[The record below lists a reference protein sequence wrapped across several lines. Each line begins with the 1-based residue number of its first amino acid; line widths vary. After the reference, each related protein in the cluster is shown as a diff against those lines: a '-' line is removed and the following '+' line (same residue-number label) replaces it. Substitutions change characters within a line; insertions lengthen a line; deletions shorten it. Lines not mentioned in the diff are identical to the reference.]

1 MSKHVVLA
9 LLTFLLFGSA
19 AVGTQQPQSP
29 SAPPAAQAPAMPAS
43 PAAQVMGFERRC
55 AICHDNPGPDSRAPS
70 REALRQMAPERV
82 LAALTTGSMVS
93 NAANMTDAD
102 KRMMAE
108 LVTGKSFGGNVAK
121 TASSMK
127 NRCSAPLA
135 LNNPW
140 TQPQWNGWS
149 PDPETHWRL
158 QPAKAAGITAEQ
170 VPKLKVKW
178 AFAMPGAGAAA
189 WSQPTVVGGAVFMSS
204 DNGYVYALDAKTGC
218 VHWSYEALGQVRSGV
233 TIGDVKDRPGV
244 RYAAYFGDY
253 RGNVYAANAETGE
266 PLWRQRVDPHEG
278 AKITSAL
285 VLDPNGG
292 RLFVPVASWEEIP
305 APEISYN
312 CCTFQGSLV
321 ALDIKTG
328 KQIWKTYTYP
338 ERPQPLKKN
347 SAGTQ
352 LFGPAGA
359 AIWNPPTID
368 LKRRVLY
375 VGTGNPYIV
384 APNATADDSIMAF
397 DYQTGKRLWYTHM
410 GPADPHPGGCGRT
423 PEERRVNCPGYIN
436 GRDDDA
442 SGAPVVVTL
451 ANGRTLVIEGQESG
465 RVTAVDPDKQ
475 GDVVWVAQAGDELA
489 ASNNGFGGAFD
500 GELYF
505 KPMPF
510 SDQTGSVAAIRAT
523 TGERVWQTK
532 IPKPAGCPDPPAGR
546 GGGGGGGGNA
556 QALGCHSGNWA
567 GATAIA
573 GAVFTGSRDGTLR
586 AFASKDGTIIWEFKT
601 NQPYETVN
609 GVPGKGGGLGGPG
622 PTIVGGM
629 LFIGS
634 GYDIL
639 SGATGNVLLAFAP
652 E

>member
-1 MSKHVVLA
+1 MPRHFAPA
-9 LLTFLLFGSA
+9 LLVILISGSV
-19 AVGTQQPQSP
+19 AVGTQQPQPPSSQSP
-29 SAPPAAQAPAMPAS
+29 NEPAS
-43 PAAQVMGFERRC
+43 PAAQVLGYERRC
-55 AICHDNPGPDSRAPS
+55 AICHDNPGQASRAPS
-70 REALRQMAPERV
+70 REALRQFTPERV
-82 LAALTTGSMVS
+82 FAALTTGPMAV
-93 NAANMTDAD
+93 NATNMTDAD

-108 LVTGKSFGGNVAK
+108 LVTGKTFGGGVTKA
-121 TASSMK
+121 ASSMK
-127 NRCSAPLA
+127 NRCPAPLA

-140 TQPQWNGWS
+140 TQPRWNGWS
-149 PDPETHWRL
+149 PDPETQWRF
-158 QPAKAAGITAEQ
+158 QSAAAAGITADQ

-204 DNGYVYALDAKTGC
+204 DNGYVYALDAKSGC
-218 VHWSYEALGQVRSGV
+218 VSWSYEALGQVRSGV
-233 TIGDVKDRPGV
+233 TVGDFKDRPGV

-253 RGNVYAANAETGE
+253 RGNVYAVNAETGE
-266 PLWRQRVDPHEG
+266 QLWVTRVDPHEG

-305 APEISYN
+305 APDLTYK

-321 ALDIKTG
+321 ALDIRSG

-338 ERPQPLKKN
+338 ERPQPLRKN

-368 LKRRVLY
+368 LKRRVVY
-375 VGTGNPYIV
+375 AGTGNPYIV

-410 GPADPHPGGCGRT
+410 GPPDPHPGGCGRT
-423 PEERRVNCPGYIN
+423 PEERRMNCPGYIN

-442 SGAPVVVTL
+442 SGAPVLVTL

-465 RVTAVDPDKQ
+465 RITAVDPDKR

-489 ASNNGFGGAFD
+489 TPNGGFGGAFD

-510 SDQTGSVAAIRAT
+510 ADQTGSVAAIRVT

-532 IPKPAGCPDPPAGR
+532 IPKPAGCANPA
-546 GGGGGGGGNA
+546 GGGGGSANA
-556 QALGCHSGNWA
+556 ETIGCHSGNWA

-573 GAVFTGSRDGTLR
+573 GAVFTGSRDGILR
-586 AFASKDGTIIWEFKT
+586 AYASNDGKIIWEFKT

-609 GVPGKGGGLGGPG
+609 GVPGHGGGLGGPG

-639 SGATGNVLLAFAP
+639 FGATGNVLLAFGV

>member
-1 MSKHVVLA
+1 MARNVALA
-9 LLTFLLFGSA
+9 LLALLVSGSA
-19 AVGTQQPQSP
+19 AAVRTQPPPQPP
-29 SAPPAAQAPAMPAS
+29 SADSPAVPAS
-43 PAAQVMGFERRC
+43 SAAQVMGFERRC
-55 AICHDNPGPDSRAPS
+55 ATCHDNPGPTSRAPG
-70 REALRQMAPERV
+70 REALRQMTPERV

-93 NAANMTDAD
+93 QAENMTEAQ
-102 KRMMAE
+102 KRTMAE
-108 LVTGKSFGGNVAK
+108 LVTGKSFGGNAPR
-121 TASSMK
+121 AAAAMK
-127 NRCSAPLA
+127 NRCPAPLA
-135 LNNPW
+135 LASPW
-140 TQPQWNGWS
+140 TQPRWNGWD
-149 PDPETHWRL
+149 PDPEKHWRF
-158 QPAKAAGITAEQ
+158 QPAAAAGITPEQ
-170 VPKLKVKW
+170 VPSLKLKW

-204 DNGYVYALDAKTGC
+204 DNGFVYAVDAKTGC
-218 VHWSYEALGQVRSGV
+218 VHWSYEAKGQVRSGV

-253 RGNVYAANAETGE
+253 RGNVYAVNAETGAE
-266 PLWRQRVDPHEG
+266 LWVTRSDPHEG

-305 APEISYN
+305 APEITYQ

-328 KQIWKTYTYP
+328 KQLWKTYTYP

-359 AIWNPPTID
+359 AIWNPPTLD
-368 LKRRVLY
+368 LKRRAIY

-384 APNATADDSIMAF
+384 APNATADNSIMAF
-397 DYQTGKRLWYTHM
+397 DYQSGKRLWFTHM
-410 GPADPHPGGCGRT
+410 GPPDPHPGGCGRT
-423 PEERRVNCPGYIN
+423 PEERRTNCPGYIN

-442 SGAPVVVTL
+442 SGAPVLVTL

-465 RVTAVDPDKQ
+465 RVTAVDPDKR

-510 SDQTGSVAAIRAT
+510 SDQSGSVAAIRVT

-546 GGGGGGGGNA
+546 GGGGGGGNA

-567 GATAIA
+567 GATAIP
-573 GAVFTGSRDGTLR
+573 GAVFTGSRDGILR
-586 AFASKDGTIIWEFKT
+586 AFASKDGKIIWEYQT
-601 NQPYETVN
+601 NRPYETTN
-609 GVPGKGGGLGGPG
+609 GAPGKGGGLGGPG
-622 PTIVGGM
+622 PTIVNGM

-639 SGATGNVLLAFAP
+639 SGATGNVLLAFGL

>member
-1 MSKHVVLA
+1 MKKNVILVVCG
-9 LLTFLLFGSA
+9 FLLSA
-19 AVGTQQPQSP
+19 VSVAHTQPPPQSSEPAVPP
-29 SAPPAAQAPAMPAS
+29 STAQ
-43 PAAQVMGFERRC
+43 QVMGFERRC
-55 AICHDNPGPDSRAPS
+55 AICHDNPGSDSRAPS
-70 REALRQMAPERV
+70 REALRQFTPERV
-82 LAALTTGSMVS
+82 LAALTTGSMAV
-93 NAANMTDAD
+93 NAGNMTDAE
-102 KRMMAE
+102 KRTMAE
-108 LVTGKSFGGNVAK
+108 LVTGKSFGGGAVAK
-121 TASSMK
+121 AASSMK

-135 LNNPW
+135 LANPW
-140 TQPQWNGWS
+140 TTARWNGWS
-149 PDPETHWRL
+149 PDAETQWRF
-158 QPAKAAGITAEQ
+158 QPPAAAGITAEE
-170 VPKLKVKW
+170 VPKLKLKW

-204 DNGYVYALDAKTGC
+204 DNGYVYALDAKSGC
-218 VHWSYEALGQVRSGV
+218 VYWSYEALGQVRSGV
-233 TIGDVKDRPGV
+233 TIGDFKDRPGV
-244 RYAAYFGDY
+244 RYAGYFGDY
-253 RGNVYAANAETGE
+253 RGNVYAVNAETGE
-266 PLWRQRVDPHEG
+266 QLWVTRVDPHEG

-305 APEISYN
+305 APELTYK

-321 ALDIKTG
+321 ALDIKSG
-328 KQIWKTYTYP
+328 KQLWKTYTYP
-338 ERPQPLKKN
+338 ERPQPLRKN

-352 LFGPAGA
+352 VFGPAGA

-368 LKRRVLY
+368 LKRRVIY
-375 VGTGNPYIV
+375 VGTGNPYVV

-397 DYQTGKRLWYTHM
+397 DYQSGKRLWFTHM
-410 GPADPHPGGCGRT
+410 GPADPHPGGCGGT

-442 SGAPVVVTL
+442 SGAPVVATL
-451 ANGRTLVIEGQESG
+451 PNGRTLVIEGQESG
-465 RVTAVDPDKQ
+465 RITAVDPDKS

-489 ASNNGFGGAFD
+489 TPNGGFGGAFD
-500 GELYF
+500 GEFYF

-510 SDQTGSVAAIRAT
+510 ADQTGSLAAIRVS
-523 TGERVWQTK
+523 TGERVWQTR
-532 IPKPAGCPDPPAGR
+532 IPKPAGCPEPQGGPGR
-546 GGGGGGGGNA
+546 GPGGGSGRA
-556 QALGCHSGNWA
+556 QAIGCHSGNWA

-573 GAVFTGSRDGTLR
+573 GAVFTGSRDGVLR
-586 AFASKDGTIIWEFKT
+586 AYASKDGKIIWEYKT

-639 SGATGNVLLAFAP
+639 SGATGNVLLAFAVN
-652 E
+652 

>member
-1 MSKHVVLA
+1 MSKHV
-9 LLTFLLFGSA
+9 LLPLVVFLVVASA
-19 AVGTQQPQSP
+19 VVSTQPPPSQSAQPTPQTA
-29 SAPPAAQAPAMPAS
+29 APPSS
-43 PAAQVMGFERRC
+43 PAAQVLGYERRC
-55 AICHDNPGPDSRAPS
+55 ATCHDNPGQDSRAPS
-70 REALRQMAPERV
+70 REALRQFTPERV
-82 LAALTTGSMVS
+82 YAALTTGPMAV

-108 LVTGKSFGGNVAK
+108 LVTGKPFGTTASRA
-121 TASSMK
+121 ASSMK
-127 NRCSAPLA
+127 NRCQAPLA
-135 LNNPW
+135 ITNPW
-140 TQPQWNGWS
+140 TQPRWNGWS
-149 PDPETHWRL
+149 PDPETQWRF
-158 QPAKAAGITAEQ
+158 QPAAAAGITADQ
-170 VPKLKVKW
+170 VPRLKVKW

-189 WSQPTVVGGAVFMSS
+189 WSQPTVVGGGVFMSS

-233 TIGDVKDRPGV
+233 TVGDFKDRPGV

-253 RGNVYAANAETGE
+253 RGNIYAVNAETGE
-266 PLWRQRVDPHEG
+266 QLWTTRADPHEG

-305 APEISYN
+305 APDLAYK

-328 KQIWKTYTYP
+328 KQLWKTYTYP

-368 LKRRVLY
+368 LKRRVVY

-397 DYQTGKRLWYTHM
+397 DYQTGKRLWFTHM
-410 GPADPHPGGCGRT
+410 GPPDPHPGGCGRT
-423 PEERRVNCPGYIN
+423 PEERRINCPGYIN
-436 GRDDDA
+436 GRDDDS
-442 SGAPVVVTL
+442 SGAPVLVTL
-451 ANGRTLVIEGQESG
+451 ANGRSLVIESQESG
-465 RVTAVDPDKQ
+465 RITAVDPDKS
-475 GDVVWVAQAGDELA
+475 GDVVWVVQAGDELA
-489 ASNNGFGGAFD
+489 SPNNGFGGAFD

-510 SDQTGSVAAIRAT
+510 DDQTGAIAAIRAA

-532 IPKPAGCPDPPAGR
+532 IPKPAGCGNPPPN
-546 GGGGGGGGNA
+546 GGNGGPNVETI
-556 QALGCHSGNWA
+556 GCHSGNWA

-573 GAVFTGSRDGTLR
+573 GAVFTGSRDGVLR
-586 AFASKDGTIIWEFKT
+586 AYSSKDGKIIWEFKT

-609 GVPGKGGGLGGPG
+609 GVPGHGGGLGGPG
-622 PTIVGGM
+622 PTIVNGM

-639 SGATGNVLLAFAP
+639 FGATGNVLLAFAP